1 MVHFLN
7 HTFWNRHLKL
17 VAKVGNK
24 RIFNYFGRLFNYAKI
39 FYTVMIP
46 NAFIFS
52 FMATVLI
59 MNVGYTQN
67 ALIIGHRGS
76 SYVMP
81 ENTVI
86 SAKKGWEEGADAV
99 EIDVY
104 PTADGKIVVLH
115 DKSTKRTTGKDYIVT
130 ETNSEKLKSLDA
142 GKWKGSEFEGELL
155 PFLPDVIE
163 AIPLYK
169 HLVVEVKSGPEIIP
183 LLKDLL
189 TDHPKRS
196 QIIFIAFGWDVIVG
210 LKEAFPDLP
219 SFWLSSKRDDVEA
232 KWQNV
237 VKAGLDGINL
247 HYSIVDE
254 ALIKK
259 AHKLGLGVLCWTV
272 NNMEEV
278 NRLISIGIDGI
289 TTDRPGY
296 IREGL
301 LREMDLGR

>member
-1 MVHFLN
+1 MGPNVFL
-7 HTFWNRHLKL
+7 
-17 VAKVGNK
+17 
-24 RIFNYFGRLFNYAKI
+24 
-39 FYTVMIP
+39 
-46 NAFIFS
+46 FS
-52 FMATVLI
+52 FLVTILI
-59 MNVGYTQN
+59 MNTGHTQN

-76 SYVMP
+76 SYMMP

-86 SAKKGWEEGADAV
+86 SAIKGWEEGADAV

-104 PTADGKIVVLH
+104 PTRDGKIVVSH

-130 ETNSEKLKSLDA
+130 ETNSDILKSLDA
-142 GKWKGSEFEGELL
+142 GKWKGPEFEGELL

-189 TDHPKRS
+189 SNHPKRS

-210 LKEAFPDLP
+210 LKETFPDLP
-219 SFWLSSKRDDVEA
+219 SFWLSAKKDEVEA
-232 KWQNV
+232 KWENV

-247 HYSIVDE
+247 HYSIIDK
-254 ALIKK
+254 ALIVK

-272 NNMEEV
+272 NDMEEA
-278 NRLISIGIDGI
+278 NRLIDIGIDGI

-296 IREGL
+296 IRERL
-301 LREMDLGR
+301 LREMDLGK